1 MKYPTNEL
9 SIKELKENFRYN
21 PITGII
27 EAYNKR
33 SNTYKQVGF
42 LDSRKYL
49 SVTFK
54 GKFIKAHRLAWVLYY
69 DRFPIDEIDHINRIQ
84 TDNRIENLR
93 EADRYINNQNRVF
106 TKPFIYDH
114 NRKVDIFNLLLC
126 GEDPRT
132 IRDLEY
138 YFPYSFKQSD

>member
-9 SIKELKENFRYN
+9 SIKELKENFRYD

-27 EAYNKR
+27 ESYNKR

-54 GKFIKAHRLAWVLYY
+54 GKFIKAHRLAWLLYY
-69 DRFPIDEIDHINRIQ
+69 GKFPIDEIDHINRIQ

-93 EADRYINNQNRVF
+93 EADRYMNNQNRVF
-106 TKPFIYDH
+106 TKPFSYSYS
-114 NRKVDIFNLLLC
+114 RKLEIFNSLLS
-126 GEDPRT
+126 GEDPKT
-132 IRDLEY
+132 IQDLKY
-138 YFPYSFKQSD
+138 YFPYSFKAPE